1 MYYKGYGVQCDEIQ
15 AVEWIE
21 KAAEQGHEMAIEALK
36 SIMISRKE

>member
-1 MYYKGYGVQCDEIQ
+1 MNMGKAISKAK